1 MAGGGGGGGSPS
13 PVAASAAPVQVRCA
27 GCRGVLAVAPGMTEF
42 ICPKCRMAQR
52 LPPELMPPSPPKAS
66 PTPPPQ
72 PQPHPQLQPPPPP
85 APLPPP
91 SRRSAPRAQGVDPTK
106 IQLPCARCKAIL
118 NVPHGLARFRCPQ
131 CDVDLAVDLSKLRNF
146 LATAGPGFAP
156 PLPLPPPPP
165 PPMPP
170 IPLPHM
176 PFLPMMPHVPVP
188 MPPMASPAELPEEIN
203 EVAVDVEREE
213 DEGGTVGETFMDY
226 RPPKL
231 SLGLPHPD
239 PVVETSSL
247 SAVQPPEPTYDL
259 TIMDELDET
268 KVLSCLQIETI
279 VYASQRHLYHLP
291 TGARAGFFIGD
302 GAGVGKGRTI
312 AGLIWENWK
321 QGRHKALWISIGSD
335 LKYDARRDL
344 DDVGAKYVEVHAL
357 NKLPYSKIDSKA
369 VGITT
374 GVIFVTYSSLIA
386 SSEKGRS
393 RLQQLIEWCGSEF
406 DGLLVFDECHKAK
419 NLIPEAGSQPTR
431 TGKAVLEIQEMLPEA
446 RVVYCSATGA
456 SEPRNLGYMVRLG
469 LWGDGTSFQNFQK
482 FLGALEKGGVGA
494 LELVAMDMKARGM
507 YVCRTLSYKGAAF
520 ATVEA
525 PLEERMMNMYRKAA
539 EFWAELRVELLSA
552 IEYYAEDKGNSSQIW
567 RLYWA
572 SHQRFFRHMCMS
584 AKVPA
589 VVRLVKEALAEEKC
603 VVIGLQST
611 GEARTEEAISKYGVE
626 MEDFVSGPRELLLKL
641 VDDNYPLPPK
651 PDCFQQVGDEK
662 VAEVQRKRHYGPD
675 VCFKGQ
681 ARKLAKMED
690 ESDDGTDEYS
700 LLNSWIDILGKEEL
714 PEVAKDSSVTSGRSR
729 VLSRDASRGS
739 RRRQRSCSTMAGCDV
754 AADAVRKEL
763 SISGDGGLESVDGKD
778 NKQRVRDPTLL
789 VDRAGSATGRRGGG
803 GLTLIGKAD
812 PGDGLGN
819 DDGWLS
825 FEKFSSSIHIL
836 MQWGLPITSMSMV
849 YVHTHSL
856 LLESYTTPVKSQ
868 RETESDHESTES
880 EEEFNMCQICN
891 TEELNAI
898 LGEDDVAPL
907 YWLRRTCS
915 PWLSDSSLDWY
926 DTAVERKSNI
936 LQIIRSLDLP
946 NNPLDDIIDQ
956 LGGPYNVAEITGR
969 RGMLVRASDGKGVVY
984 QTRNKKEVA
993 LDMINIHEKQQFMDG
1008 EKLVAIISEAGSA
1021 DRAIQQFGRTHR
1033 SNQNSAPEYRLLFT
1047 NLGGEKRF
1055 ASIVAKRLES
1065 LGALTQGDRRAG
1077 PSLSAFNY
1085 DSTYGKK
1092 ALMMMYRGILEQDGL
1107 PVLPSGCSEDQA
1119 SLQGF
1124 ITKAKAALVSVGII
1138 RDALMCW
1145 LWSVL
1150 KLFDLFTSIL
1160 DIVIQNAR
1168 SEGQLDS
1175 GIVDIKAKSV
1185 KMKESPKTVHVDSL
1199 SGASTVLFT
1208 FTIDRGFT
1216 WESANAILEER
1227 QKDGAGYSDV
1237 GFYESRREWMGRRHY
1252 MLAFE
1257 GSTEGMYRVIRP
1269 AVGEA
1274 LREMPLVELK
1284 SKYRKVSS
1292 IDKIGNGWQEEYDA
1306 SSKQCMHGPKCKL
1319 GSYCTVG
1326 RRLQEINILGGLI
1339 LPVWGIVEKAL
1350 AKQVRQIHKRI
1361 RVARLETNDNERIV
1375 GLMIPNSAVESVL
1388 EGLQWVQDID
1398 D

>member
-1 MAGGGGGGGSPS
+1 
-13 PVAASAAPVQVRCA
+13 
-27 GCRGVLAVAPGMTEF
+27 MTEF

-700 LLNSWIDILGKEEL
+700 L
-714 PEVAKDSSVTSGRSR
+714 P
-729 VLSRDASRGS
+729 
-739 RRRQRSCSTMAGCDV
+739 
-754 AADAVRKEL
+754 
-763 SISGDGGLESVDGKD
+763 
-778 NKQRVRDPTLL
+778 
-789 VDRAGSATGRRGGG
+789 
-803 GLTLIGKAD
+803 
-812 PGDGLGN
+812 
-819 DDGWLS
+819 
-825 FEKFSSSIHIL
+825 
-836 MQWGLPITSMSMV
+836 
-849 YVHTHSL
+849 
-856 LLESYTTPVKSQ
+856 
-868 RETESDHESTES
+868 ESDHESTES

-891 TEELNAI
+891 TEEEKTMLLHCTGCAAHVHPGCLI
-898 LGEDDVAPL
+898 PPWTGMLADDWSCYSCKEKVESYFKERDA
-907 YWLRRTCS
+907 YITE
-915 PWLSDSSLDWY
+915 LSKRY

-1008 EKLVAIISEAGSA
+1008 EKLVAIISEAGSAGVSLHADRRAKNQRRRVHITLELPWSA

-1138 RDALMCW
+1138 RDALMCNGKNGGK
-1145 LWSVL
+1145 LTGRIFDSDL
-1150 KLFDLFTSIL
+1150 HDIGRFLNRILGLAPDIQNRLFDLFTSIL

-1306 SSKQCMHGPKCKL
+1306 SSKQ
-1319 GSYCTVG
+1319 
-1326 RRLQEINILGGLI
+1326 
-1339 LPVWGIVEKAL
+1339 
-1350 AKQVRQIHKRI
+1350 VRQIHKRI

>member
-700 LLNSWIDILGKEEL
+700 L
-714 PEVAKDSSVTSGRSR
+714 
-729 VLSRDASRGS
+729 
-739 RRRQRSCSTMAGCDV
+739 Q
-754 AADAVRKEL
+754 
-763 SISGDGGLESVDGKD
+763 
-778 NKQRVRDPTLL
+778 
-789 VDRAGSATGRRGGG
+789 
-803 GLTLIGKAD
+803 
-812 PGDGLGN
+812 
-819 DDGWLS
+819 
-825 FEKFSSSIHIL
+825 
-836 MQWGLPITSMSMV
+836 
-849 YVHTHSL
+849 
-856 LLESYTTPVKSQ
+856 
-868 RETESDHESTES
+868 SDHESTES

-891 TEELNAI
+891 TEEEKTMLLHCTGCAAHVHPGCLI
-898 LGEDDVAPL
+898 PPWTGMLADDWSCYSCKEKVESYFKERDA
-907 YWLRRTCS
+907 YITE
-915 PWLSDSSLDWY
+915 LSKRY

-1008 EKLVAIISEAGSA
+1008 EKLVAIISEAGSAGVSLHADRRAKNQRRRVHITLELPWSA

-1138 RDALMCW
+1138 RDALMCNGKNGGK
-1145 LWSVL
+1145 LTGRIFDSDL
-1150 KLFDLFTSIL
+1150 HDIGRFLNRILGLAPDIQNRLFDLFTSIL